1 MKSLKISTRIYILT
15 AFALLFMAAAVGY
28 ETYVGHATAVAERK
42 VKLAEMNANAI
53 AIMAGFDERAKA
65 GEFSEDD
72 AKVRATE
79 AIMAMRYGT
88 DGYFWLQGYDGVMV
102 SHPIK
107 AALNGKMLLDLED
120 PTGKKFFQ
128 EMVDV
133 VKGSSTSAGFVD
145 YMWPKPGFEEPV
157 MKYSHVAGYAPWGWI
172 VGTGVYADDLQ
183 ALLMKSI
190 ITAVVV
196 LLVAA
201 FATLAAAFSIG
212 RSISRPVTDL
222 KNVMNEVAQNDTHNE
237 VPHTNRGDEIG
248 EMAHALVALRESVI
262 ERNELEERKEEQQ
275 KEIEG
280 QRRANDEQ
288 TARVSAAQKAV
299 VTSLGEALNRLAS
312 GDLTFS
318 VGDLGAEYAELRDD
332 FNRTVT
338 QLRSMVGSVQN
349 AIQLIQGGAG
359 EISTATN
366 DLSRRTEQQAAAL
379 EETAAALDEI
389 TATVKQSS
397 SGASEARDIVANART
412 EADQSGDVVRDAV
425 SAMGRIEESS
435 RRITEIIS
443 VIDEIAFQTNL
454 LALNAGVEAAR
465 AGEAG
470 KGFAVVAEEVRELAQ
485 RSATAAK
492 EIKTL
497 IESSAHE
504 VENGVK
510 LVNATGTA
518 LEGIAAGVQEISTR
532 IETIATSAREQ
543 SMGLQEINV
552 AINEMD
558 QTTQQNAAMVEE
570 TTAASHSLAEEAQN
584 LAELISQFSTDSRQV
599 QGGQARKAA

>member
-15 AFALLFMAAAVGY
+15 AFALLFMAAAVSY
-28 ETYVGHATAVAERK
+28 ETYAGHATAVAERK
-42 VKLAEMNANAI
+42 AKLADMNANAI
-53 AIMAGFDERAKA
+53 AVMADYNARAEA
-65 GEFSEDD
+65 GEIPLEE
-72 AKVRATE
+72 AQQRAQD
-79 AIMAMRYGT
+79 AIMAMRYGE
-88 DGYFWLQGYDGVMV
+88 DGYFWLQGYDGLMI

-107 AALNGKMLLDLED
+107 AALNGKYLLDLED

-128 EMVDV
+128 EMIDV
-133 VKGSSTSAGFVD
+133 VKASETQAGFVN

-157 MKYSHVAGYAPWGWI
+157 QKYSHVAGYKPWGWI
-172 VGTGVYADDLQ
+172 IGTGVYADDLQ
-183 ALLMKSI
+183 ALLMSSI
-190 ITAVVV
+190 MTAVVTLLGAAV
-196 LLVAA
+196 L
-201 FATLAAAFSIG
+201 TLAAAFAIG
-212 RSISRPVTDL
+212 RSVSRPVTDL

-237 VPHTNRGDEIG
+237 VPHTDRGDEIG

-262 ERNELEERKEEQQ
+262 ERNQLEQRRDEQQ

-299 VTSLGEALNRLAS
+299 VNSLGEALNRLAS
-312 GDLTFS
+312 GDLTFE
-318 VGDLGAEYAELRDD
+318 VGELGAEYAELRDD
-332 FNRTVT
+332 FNRTVG

-349 AIQLIQGGAG
+349 AIQMIQGGAG

-389 TATVKQSS
+389 TATVKESS
-397 SGASEARDIVANART
+397 TGASEARDIVANARS
-412 EADQSGDVVRDAV
+412 EADQSGDVVRNAV
-425 SAMGRIEESS
+425 SAMGRIEDSS
-435 RRITEIIS
+435 RRITEIIT

-497 IESSAHE
+497 IESSANE

-543 SMGLQEINV
+543 SVGLQEINV

-584 LAELISQFSTDSRQV
+584 LAQLIAKFSTEEKSVQV
-599 QGGQARKAA
+599 GDERKAA

>member
-1 MKSLKISTRIYILT
+1 MKSLKISTRIYVLT
-15 AFALLFMAAAVGY
+15 ALALLFMAAAVVY
-28 ETYVGHATAVAERK
+28 ETYAGHAMAVAERK
-42 VKLAEMNANAI
+42 AKLADMNATAI
-53 AIMAGFDERAKA
+53 AVMADYDARAKA
-65 GEFSEDD
+65 GEMSLDE
-72 AKVRATE
+72 AKARAQS
-79 AIMAMRYGT
+79 AIMAMRYGD
-88 DGYFWLQGYDGVMV
+88 DGYFWLQGYDGVMI

-107 AALNGKMLLDLED
+107 AALNGQYLLDLED

-128 EMVDV
+128 DMIDV
-133 VKGSSTSAGFVD
+133 VKGSDNSAGFVD

-157 MKYSHVAGYAPWGWI
+157 QKYSHVAGYKPWGWI

-183 ALLMKSI
+183 ALLTNSVR
-190 ITAVVV
+190 TTVFTLLAAAV
-196 LLVAA
+196 L
-201 FATLAAAFSIG
+201 TLAAAFAIG
-212 RSISRPVTDL
+212 RSISRPVTAL
-222 KNVMNEVAQNDTHNE
+222 KDVMNEVARNDTHND
-237 VPHTNRGDEIG
+237 VPHTDRGDEIG
-248 EMAHALVALRESVI
+248 EMAHALVALRKSVI
-262 ERNELEERKEEQQ
+262 ERNELEQHKDEQQ
-275 KEIEG
+275 REIES

-299 VTSLGEALNRLAS
+299 VSSLGEALNRLAS
-312 GDLTFS
+312 GDLTFE

-338 QLRSMVGSVQN
+338 QLRSMVSAIQN
-349 AIQLIQGGAG
+349 AIQTIQGGAG

-379 EETAAALDEI
+379 EETAAALEQI
-389 TATVKQSS
+389 TATVNQSS
-397 SGASEARDIVANART
+397 IGASEARDIVANARS
-412 EADQSGDVVRDAV
+412 EADHSGDVVRNAV
-425 SAMGRIEESS
+425 AAMGRIEESS
-435 RRITEIIS
+435 RRITEIIA

-497 IESSAHE
+497 IESSAGE

-518 LEGIAAGVQEISTR
+518 LEGIAAGVQEISNR

-543 SMGLQEINV
+543 AIGLQEINV

-558 QTTQQNAAMVEE
+558 KTTQQNAAMVEE
-570 TTAASHSLAEEAQN
+570 TTAASHSLAEEAHN
-584 LAELISQFSTDSRQV
+584 LAEMIAQFSTEETRI
-599 QGGQARKAA
+599 RRAA

>member
-15 AFALLFMAAAVGY
+15 AFALVFMAAAVGY
-28 ETYVGHATAVAERK
+28 ETYAGHATAVAERK
-42 VKLAEMNANAI
+42 AKLAEMDANAV
-53 AIMAGFDERAKA
+53 AVMADFDARAKA
-65 GEFSEDD
+65 GEFSEDE
-72 AKVRATE
+72 AKTRAIE

-88 DGYFWLQGYDGVMV
+88 DGYFWINDMNAVMV

-107 AALNGKMLLDLED
+107 ESLNGQDLTGFED
-120 PTGKKFFQ
+120 PTGKHLFI

-133 VKGSSTSAGFVD
+133 VKAEGAGFVD
-145 YMWPKPGFEEPV
+145 YMWPKPGVDEPV
-157 MKYSHVAGYAPWGWI
+157 QKYSHVAGYKPWGWI

-183 ALLMKSI
+183 ALLMRSI
-190 ITAVVV
+190 MTAVFTLVGAAV
-196 LLVAA
+196 L
-201 FATLAAAFSIG
+201 TLAAAFSIG

-222 KNVMNEVAQNDTHNE
+222 KDVMNEVAKNDTHNE
-237 VPHTNRGDEIG
+237 VPHTGRGDEIG
-248 EMAHALVALRESVI
+248 EMAMALVALRQSVI
-262 ERNELEERKEEQQ
+262 ERNELELRKDEQQ
-275 KEIEG
+275 KEIDS

-312 GDLTFS
+312 GDLAFT

-338 QLRSMVGSVQN
+338 QLRTMVGAVQN
-349 AIQLIQGGAG
+349 AIQMIHGGAG

-389 TATVKQSS
+389 TATVRESS
-397 SGASEARDIVANART
+397 TGASEARDIVANARS
-412 EADQSGDVVRDAV
+412 EADQSGDVVRNAV
-425 SAMGRIEESS
+425 TAMGRIEDSS
-435 RRITEIIS
+435 RRITEIIT

-497 IESSAHE
+497 IESSASE
-504 VENGVK
+504 VESGVK
-510 LVNATGTA
+510 LVNETGTA

-543 SMGLQEINV
+543 AVGLQEINV

-558 QTTQQNAAMVEE
+558 KTTQQNAAMVEE

-584 LAELISQFSTDSRQV
+584 LAELIAQFSTEESSVHGDR
-599 QGGQARKAA
+599 RAA